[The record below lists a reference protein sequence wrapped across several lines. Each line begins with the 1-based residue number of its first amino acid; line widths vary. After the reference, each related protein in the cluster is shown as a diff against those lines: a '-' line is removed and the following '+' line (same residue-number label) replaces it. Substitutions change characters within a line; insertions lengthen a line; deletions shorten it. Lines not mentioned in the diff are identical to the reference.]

1 MNSIV
6 EAHFK
11 LLDETLA
18 VRKQL
23 FDMLS
28 DSDLGYFPGG
38 GNPTL
43 GLLLR
48 SMGVMQSSY
57 TNSFKTFRLTAAQ
70 QDTLPSVETS
80 VTRLR
85 GWFDTL
91 DTDLKATLEA
101 LSEEDIQNKKVDRG
115 GWEVPVTY
123 QFHIFREGL
132 LIYYGKASVYLK
144 ALGKTYSEQWQDW
157 IA

>member
-6 EAHFK
+6 EEQFK

-18 VRKQL
+18 LREQL

-48 SMGVMQSSY
+48 SMGVMQASY
-57 TNSFKTFRLTAAQ
+57 TNSFKTFRLTASQ
-70 QDTLPSVETS
+70 QDTLPSVEAS
-80 VTRLR
+80 VNRLR
-85 GWFDTL
+85 GWFATLDADLRDTL
-91 DTDLKATLEA
+91 ED
-101 LSEEDIQNKKVDRG
+101 LSEDDIQSRTIDRD
-115 GWEVPVTY
+115 GWQVPVTV
-123 QFHIFREGL
+123 QLHMFREGL
-132 LIYYGKASVYLK
+132 LIFYGKASVYLK
-144 ALGKTYSEQWQDW
+144 ALGKTYTKQWKDW

>member
-6 EAHFK
+6 EKHFK
-11 LLDETLA
+11 LLDLTLA
-18 VRKQL
+18 LREQL

-43 GLLLR
+43 GQVLR

-57 TNSFKTFRLTAAQ
+57 SNSFRAFRLDTSQ
-70 QDTLPSVETS
+70 QDTLPAVETS

-85 GWFDTL
+85 GWFKSL
-91 DTDLKATLEA
+91 DADLKEA
-101 LSEEDIQNKKVDRG
+101 LEGLSEDDIQNRKVDRS
-115 GWEVPVTY
+115 GWEISVTY
-123 QFHIFREGL
+123 QFHIFREAL
-132 LIYYGKASVYLK
+132 LIFYGKISVYLK
-144 ALGKTYSEQWQDW
+144 ALGKTYPEQWEEW
-157 IA
+157 ID